1 MIAHVTPAEVWALLS
16 KTPEAA
22 LCDVRTEPEWRFVG
36 IPDLSPLGRTVLL
49 ISWQIYP
56 EMAVADDFCA
66 QLRAAGCDPAA
77 PLFFLCRSGVRS
89 LAAAEA
95 AAAAG
100 FACCFNVSDG
110 FEGPLDGES
119 RRGRR
124 GGWKAA
130 GLPWRQS

>member
-1 MIAHVTPAEVWALLS
+1 MIEHVAPEQVWAVLAE
-16 KTPEAA
+16 TPRAV

-36 IPDLSPLGRTVLL
+36 IPDLSPLGRATLL

-56 EMAVADDFCA
+56 DMAIAADFCD
-66 QLRAAGCDPAA
+66 QLRAAGCAPEA

-89 LAAAEA
+89 LAAASA
-95 AAAAG
+95 AAESG
-100 FACCFNVSDG
+100 FAFCFNVSDG
-110 FEGPLDGES
+110 FEGPLDGAH

-130 GLPWRQS
+130 GLPWRQT